1 MSDNENFIK
10 INIMTLGNSAVGK
23 TSFIL
28 KYTEDIFREVH
39 LSTIGIDFKTKKI
52 KLKDGQNYKV
62 DFYDTAGQEKY
73 KSISIN
79 TIKNADGIL
88 LMYDI
93 TNRESFDAISNWM
106 KGIIDR
112 KGNDFPIVLV
122 GNKIDKE
129 NERDVTKEE
138 GKQLGI
144 KYRISFLEMSIKTGE
159 NVEEC
164 ALELINKIVEK
175 ENLNNNQNIILG
187 KDNNNKNNEK
197 KCICK

>member
-52 KLKDGQNYKV
+52 KFKDGKNYKV

-93 TNRESFDAISNWM
+93 TNRESFEAISNWM

-112 KGNDFPIVLV
+112 KGNDFPIILV

-129 NERDVTKEE
+129 NEREVTKEE
-138 GKQLGI
+138 GKQIGD
-144 KYRISFLEMSIKTGE
+144 KYRINFIEMSIKTGE

-164 ALELINKIVEK
+164 ALELINKIIEK
-175 ENLNNNQNIILG
+175 ENINNSQNIKLG
-187 KDNNNKNNEK
+187 KNINDNEK
-197 KCICK
+197 KCCK